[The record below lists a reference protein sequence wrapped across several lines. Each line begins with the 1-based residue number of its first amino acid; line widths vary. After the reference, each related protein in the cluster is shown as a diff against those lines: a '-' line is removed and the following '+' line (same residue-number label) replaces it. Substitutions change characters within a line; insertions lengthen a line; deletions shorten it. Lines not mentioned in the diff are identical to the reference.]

1 MSALSQI
8 ELISLEQYE
17 QLPEDTHTE
26 VFDGIPYNMASPS
39 QEHQTISMELST
51 VINNYIKNIRAHA
64 VSFVPLLT

>member
-39 QEHQTISMELST
+39 QEHQTISMELSLSL
-51 VINNYIKNIRAHA
+51 IHI
-64 VSFVPLLT
+64 

>member
-51 VINNYIKNIRAHA
+51 DDRPTGSDGH
-64 VSFVPLLT
+64 L

>member
-51 VINNYIKNIRAHA
+51 VINNYLKKHQGSA
-64 VSFVPLLT
+64 VSLCPF